1 MTRRQIAISGIAVIL
16 LLFAL
21 IASFFFRTEVKR
33 VRQGGTAKRID
44 IGGYKLQI
52 DCQGKGIPVVVMD
65 AGLANGIS
73 TWDRVLP
80 EIAKTTLV
88 CAYDRAGIGGSDAAP
103 APRTSQQIIQEL
115 DTLLEKAKV
124 ASPYVLV
131 AHSFGALNVRLYASR
146 HPEKVAGMVLVDPSH
161 ENQTQRFAEFMEPGK
176 KEIFLRYEKG
186 ENPERVDVTA
196 SSMQV
201 RSSAPIQQMP
211 LIVITAAFEDWLPQ
225 TSQIE
230 KARQELQAELVRLV
244 SGGVQVKAIG
254 SGHYVQQD
262 RPELVIQA
270 IQYVLKV
277 VRSKRVESR
286 F

>member
-1 MTRRQIAISGIAVIL
+1 MTHRQIVISGIAVIL

-33 VRQGGTAKRID
+33 VRQLGTAKRID

-65 AGLANGIS
+65 AGLANGIN
-73 TWDRVLP
+73 TWDRVVT
-80 EIAKTTLV
+80 EIAKSTLV
-88 CAYDRAGIGGSDAAP
+88 CTYDRAGIGGSDPGP

-115 DTLLEKAKV
+115 DNLLEKAQV

-131 AHSFGALNVRLYASR
+131 GHSFGALNIRLYASR

-161 ENQTQRFAEFMEPGK
+161 ENQTKRFAEFMEPEER
-176 KEIFLRYEKG
+176 EIFLRYEKG
-186 ENPERVDVTA
+186 ENPERVDVIA
-196 SSMQV
+196 SSMQIQ
-201 RSSAPIQQMP
+201 SSPPIQQMP
-211 LIVITAAFEDWLPQ
+211 LVVITAAFEDWLPQ
-225 TSQIE
+225 TNQIE
-230 KARQELQAELVRLV
+230 KARQELQAELGRLV

-270 IQYVLKV
+270 VQYVVKEA
-277 VRSKRVESR
+277 RMK
-286 F
+286 